1 MRDLHKAGALILFL
15 ALLVPATVQI
25 FTERA
30 PISAAEKRALEPP
43 PAWPRHLRDW
53 SALTSGL
60 DRFARDHFG
69 LREPLAT
76 GWGLLKYALRYTP
89 RVAVGRDGWLYF
101 PQYWGSKYGVRG
113 CGPLS
118 GEVRSL
124 AARLDRLAARAAR
137 SGVTV
142 LLAIAPDKE
151 TIYPEYMPEG
161 PGAVGCDLDAELMA
175 ALQRAKT
182 VDLRAAL
189 GARKAKEQVYFRT
202 DSHWNDLGGWH
213 AARILLEGGC
223 PPGGS
228 CAKLPEPRLTTKILG
243 GDLAGLI
250 GLASVLTERYAAA
263 EIPEARHSGR
273 RLVVV
278 GDSFAKSIVRFLA
291 YDESVGEAIFV
302 DHAEGRVEFAPI
314 VASKPDVILILI
326 VERYLY
332 DRELLRSLAAGF

>member
-1 MRDLHKAGALILFL
+1 MRDSHKAGALILFL
-15 ALLVPATVQI
+15 ALLVPAAVQI
-25 FTERA
+25 FSERA
-30 PISAAEKRALEPP
+30 PISAAEKRALEPL
-43 PAWPRHLRDW
+43 PAWPGRLRDW
-53 SALTSGL
+53 SAFTSGL

-101 PQYWGSKYGVRG
+101 PQYWGSKYGVAG
-113 CGPLS
+113 CGALAA
-118 GEVRSL
+118 EVRSL
-124 AARLDRLAARAAR
+124 AGRLDRFAARAAR

-161 PGAVGCDLDAELMA
+161 LGAVGCDLYAEFMDGV
-175 ALQRAKT
+175 QQAKT
-182 VDLRAAL
+182 ADLRATLSAW
-189 GARKAKEQVYFRT
+189 KAKEQVYFRT
-202 DSHWNDLGGWH
+202 DSHWSDVGGWH
-213 AARILLEGGC
+213 AARTLLEGGC
-223 PPGGS
+223 PPGKA

-250 GLASVLTERYAAA
+250 GLASVLTERYVAV
-263 EIPEARHSGR
+263 EVPEARHSGR

-291 YDESVGEAIFV
+291 YDESVGEAAFV

>member
-1 MRDLHKAGALILFL
+1 MAG
-15 ALLVPATVQI
+15 
-25 FTERA
+25 
-30 PISAAEKRALEPP
+30 
-43 PAWPRHLRDW
+43 
-53 SALTSGL
+53 
-60 DRFARDHFG
+60 
-69 LREPLAT
+69 
-76 GWGLLKYALRYTP
+76 
-89 RVAVGRDGWLYF
+89 GRPY
-101 PQYWGSKYGVRG
+101 
-113 CGPLS
+113 
-118 GEVRSL
+118 
-124 AARLDRLAARAAR
+124 
-137 SGVTV
+137 
-142 LLAIAPDKE
+142 
-151 TIYPEYMPEG
+151 
-161 PGAVGCDLDAELMA
+161 
-175 ALQRAKT
+175 
-182 VDLRAAL
+182 
-189 GARKAKEQVYFRT
+189 
-202 DSHWNDLGGWH
+202 HLGGWH

-278 GDSFAKSIVRFLA
+278 GDSFAKSIMRFLA